1 MTRGSEDENSALT
14 WSITFDDWLDAG
26 TSAYGPDRNI
36 TVNAVVC
43 VESKL
48 ELSMKSTGNWSK
60 REVQEIVMSG
70 SASRCN
76 YTTTIG
82 NTGVSRTLRG
92 FTFSSADEASSI
104 EVALAPLEAY
114 TGTLKVSLNS
124 TRSKATWLVTFVDFI
139 GSPALLKCDDANVRR
154 ATEGTGNEVGGTFKL
169 TYGDETTPSLYSNN
183 ATAVDVRTALESLS
197 TVDEV
202 QVVRMEKSVSDGGG
216 LRFRVTFT
224 GSKVDGNVDLLT
236 TDTGGMDG
244 TNPYATVKEVR
255 PGGEAT
261 GTFTLLLDSVETSA
275 IPVNASA
282 DELRAKLLEIPAI
295 DNRGLT
301 VTRNTT
307 KRDGY
312 SWTVTF
318 LPNDGTS
325 MMTPAGDISELT
337 STITTLNNSA
347 AVSIIVTTMRDGSD
361 PVSGTFK
368 ILFETGHDT
377 STSEYTYDKYYR
389 YGSLKFD
396 TTADEMYDHMI
407 TYFPS
412 LPQPFTVDRIGPQ
425 MNGAYTW
432 LVTYPI
438 NRTTAPLTFHVHYH
452 SLKPAGTRM
461 LTAVQQKA
469 TERLGGRFKLSF
481 KGEETAPISA
491 HATASELEEALSD
504 LSNIPNI
511 TASVRTQEGF
521 NGNKSWFVTFTSL
534 ANAGDVPLMD
544 IDVSSVVQELRRLLR
559 NT

>member
-1 MTRGSEDENSALT
+1 MPAINSLLVACCGSEESFTGEQTLFATMTEDAMVTVEHVIRGDGEQFGGSFSMVFDGVPSDAIPYDVSGPAFADTLMSISNLGNVHVTRGSEDENSALT

-36 TVNAVVC
+36 TVDASGLRGV
-43 VESKL
+43 KAK
-48 ELSMKSTGNWSK
+48 LSMKSTGNWSK
-60 REVQEIVMSG
+60 REVREIVMSG

-236 TDTGGMDG
+236 TDTSGMDG

-318 LPNDGTS
+318 LPNDGVHDD
-325 MMTPAGDISELT
+325 ACGRYIQINEHHHY
-337 STITTLNNSA
+337 LNNSA
-347 AVSIIVTTMRDGSD
+347 AVSIIVTTMRSSSD

-368 ILFETGHDT
+368 SFSKSRARRLHQ
-377 STSEYTYDKYYR
+377 STRTIS
-389 YGSLKFD
+389 
-396 TTADEMYDHMI
+396 TTAM
-407 TYFPS
+407 
-412 LPQPFTVDRIGPQ
+412 
-425 MNGAYTW
+425 
-432 LVTYPI
+432 
-438 NRTTAPLTFHVHYH
+438 
-452 SLKPAGTRM
+452 
-461 LTAVQQKA
+461 
-469 TERLGGRFKLSF
+469 GR
-481 KGEETAPISA
+481 
-491 HATASELEEALSD
+491 
-504 LSNIPNI
+504 
-511 TASVRTQEGF
+511 
-521 NGNKSWFVTFTSL
+521 
-534 ANAGDVPLMD
+534 
-544 IDVSSVVQELRRLLR
+544 
-559 NT
+559 